1 MTYRA
6 PINDMLLALN
16 HGAGLQAAVKAG
28 HYGDFDSDIT
38 AAVLEE
44 AGRFATDVLA
54 PLNRIGDENGI
65 KLANDKVT
73 TAPGWPDAYQRW
85 TAAGWN
91 AVSGSEAF
99 GGQGL
104 PLAINAACTEI
115 WSASNIAFGLCPL
128 LTLSAIEALDA
139 HGSEDLKKIYLEKL
153 VSGEWTGT
161 MQLTEP
167 QAGSDVG
174 ALRTRAERAADGS
187 YRITGTKIFI
197 TYGDHDMT
205 DNIVHFVLARLPDAP
220 AGTKGISLFLIPK
233 FLVNADG
240 SLGARN
246 DIYPSGVEHK
256 LGMHASP
263 TCTMTMG
270 DKGGAIGYLVG
281 EENRGML
288 CMFTMMNQARLGVGL
303 EGVGIADRAYQQ
315 ALAFAQERRQ
325 GRAIGKTGDGT
336 DAIIV
341 HPDVKRMLMQM
352 RALTAAAR
360 TICYATAVAFDVS
373 VRATDAK
380 VRSDAAARGALL
392 TPIAKAFSTDIGN
405 EVTSLGVQIHGGMGF
420 IEETGA
426 AQHYR
431 DARITAIYEG
441 TNGIQSIDLVTRKL
455 RAQGGASVW
464 ALLDE
469 LSDIVKRVEAS
480 NDPAFGTTGAKLRD
494 ALGSLERSSRW
505 LLERIASAPN
515 DALAGATPYLRLFG
529 STLGGCKLAE
539 EALAARTLGRGFG
552 RSAALCHAGALLCR
566 EHFGA
571 GRLAGAHGDGQRQF
585 GHRRRRGFA
594 GLTRCGGLAANPRQL
609 AASVFTRAASA
620 CRFGAARGLE
630 RTVEINHSECMF
642 FARLRADSMLGQQRP
657 SSNWRRG
664 AIAR

>member
-28 HYGDFDSDIT
+28 HYGDFDADIT

-44 AGRFATDVLA
+44 AGRFASDVLA
-54 PLNRIGDENGI
+54 PLNRIGDENGVQL
-65 KLANDKVT
+65 KDNKVT
-73 TAPGWPDAYQRW
+73 TAPGWPDAYKRW
-85 TAAGWN
+85 AAAGWN
-91 AVSGSEAF
+91 AVSGPEAF

-104 PLAINAACTEI
+104 PLAVNAACTEI

-128 LTLSAIEALDA
+128 LTLSAIEALAA
-139 HGSEDLKKIYLEKL
+139 HGSDELKKVYLEKL
-153 VSGEWTGT
+153 VTGEWTGT

-174 ALRTRAERAADGS
+174 ALRSRAERAPDGS

-233 FLVNADG
+233 FFVNADG
-240 SLGARN
+240 SLGLRN
-246 DIYPSGVEHK
+246 DIYPSGIEHK

-270 DKGGAIGYLVG
+270 DHGGAVGYLIG

-325 GRAIGKTGDGT
+325 GRAVGKKGEGSDP
-336 DAIIV
+336 IIV

-352 RALTAAAR
+352 RALTAASR
-360 TICYATAVAFDVS
+360 TICYATAVALDIS
-373 VRATDAK
+373 VRATDPRTRAL
-380 VRSDAAARGALL
+380 AAARGALL

-405 EVTSLGVQIHGGMGF
+405 EVTSLGVQVHGGMGF

-431 DARITAIYEG
+431 DARITPIYEG

-455 RAQGGASVW
+455 AANGGEQVW
-464 ALLDE
+464 ALLGE
-469 LSDIVKRVEAS
+469 LTEIVIRVETS

-494 ALGSLERSSRW
+494 ALVSLDRTSRW
-505 LLERIASAPN
+505 LLERVASAPN
-515 DALAGATPYLRLFG
+515 EALAGATPYLRLFG
-529 STLGGCKLAE
+529 STLGGCLLAG
-539 EALAARTLGRGFG
+539 EALAARDIGEGTGDPARYVTLARFFAENV
-552 RSAALCHAGALLCR
+552 SVQAGA
-566 EHFGA
+566 
-571 GRLAGAHGDGQRQF
+571 
-585 GHRRRRGFA
+585 
-594 GLTRCGGLAANPRQL
+594 
-609 AASVFTRAASA
+609 
-620 CRFGAARGLE
+620 LE
-630 RTVEINHSECMF
+630 RTVMDSAEAVNG
-642 FARLRADSMLGQQRP
+642 ADAVLL
-657 SSNWRRG
+657 
-664 AIAR
+664 A

>member
-6 PINDMLLALN
+6 PINDMLLALK

-44 AGRFATDVLA
+44 AGKFASDVLA
-54 PLNRIGDENGI
+54 PLNRTGDEHGI
-65 KLANDKVT
+65 KLEAGKVT
-73 TAPGWPDAYQRW
+73 TAPGWPDAYKRW
-85 TAAGWN
+85 TEAGWN
-91 AVSGSEAF
+91 AVSGPEAF

-115 WSASNIAFGLCPL
+115 WSAANVAFGLCPL

-139 HGSEDLKKIYLEKL
+139 QGSDELKKVYLAKL

-174 ALRTRAERAADGS
+174 ALRTRAERASDGT
-187 YRITGTKIFI
+187 YRIKGSKIFI
-197 TYGDHDMT
+197 TYGDHDMA

-220 AGTKGISLFLIPK
+220 AGTKGISLFLVPK

-270 DKGGAIGYLVG
+270 DHGGAIGYLIG
-281 EENRGML
+281 EENQGMR

-303 EGVGIADRAYQQ
+303 EGVGVADRAYQQ
-315 ALAFAQERRQ
+315 ALAYAQERRQ
-325 GRAIGKTGDGT
+325 GRAVDKTGDGS
-336 DAIIV
+336 DPIIV
-341 HPDVKRMLMQM
+341 HPDVKRMLMLM
-352 RALTAAAR
+352 RALTAASR
-360 TICYATAVAFDVS
+360 TICYATAVALDVS
-373 VRATDAK
+373 VRASDAK
-380 VRSDAAARGALL
+380 VRSEAAARGALL
-392 TPIAKAFSTDIGN
+392 TPIAKAFSTDIGS
-405 EVTSLGVQIHGGMGF
+405 EVAYLGVQVHGGMGF

-431 DARITAIYEG
+431 DARITSIYEG
-441 TNGIQSIDLVTRKL
+441 TNGIQAIDLVTRKL
-455 RAQGGASVW
+455 APNGGASVF

-469 LSDIVKRVEAS
+469 LDTIIRQVEAS
-480 NDPAFGTTGAKLRD
+480 NDPAFGTTGAKLRE
-494 ALGSLERSSRW
+494 ALDSLTRASRW
-505 LLERIASAPN
+505 LLARVGSAPN

-529 STLGGCKLAE
+529 STLGGCYLAA
-539 EALAARTLGRGFG
+539 EALAARGENPDNHERYVTL
-552 RSAALCHAGALLCR
+552 
-566 EHFGA
+566 
-571 GRLAGAHGDGQRQF
+571 
-585 GHRRRRGFA
+585 
-594 GLTRCGGLAANPRQL
+594 
-609 AASVFTRAASA
+609 
-620 CRFGAARGLE
+620 AR
-630 RTVEINHSECMF
+630 F
-642 FARLRADSMLGQQRP
+642 FAENVTVQAPSLEKSVTDGADAVNGADAVLLG
-657 SSNWRRG
+657 
-664 AIAR
+664 

>member
-6 PINDMLLALN
+6 PISDMLLALN
-16 HGAGLQAAVKAG
+16 HGAGLQAAVRAG
-28 HYGDFDSDIT
+28 HYGDFDADIT
-38 AAVLEE
+38 TAILEE
-44 AGRFATDVLA
+44 AGKFATDVLA
-54 PLNRIGDENGI
+54 PLNRIGDQNGI
-65 KLANDKVT
+65 KLKDGKVT
-73 TAPGWPDAYQRW
+73 TAPGWPDAYRRW
-85 TAAGWN
+85 TEAGWN
-91 AVSGSEAF
+91 AVSGPEAF

-139 HGSEDLKKIYLEKL
+139 HGSDELKRVYLGKL

-187 YRITGTKIFI
+187 YRITGSKTFI

-233 FLVNADG
+233 FMVNADG

-246 DIYPSGVEHK
+246 DIHPSGVEHK

-270 DKGGAIGYLVG
+270 DHGGAIGYLIG
-281 EENRGML
+281 EENQGMR

-315 ALAFAQERRQ
+315 ALGFAQERRQ
-325 GRAIGKTGDGT
+325 GRAIGKQGDGS
-336 DAIIV
+336 DPIIV

-360 TICYATAVAFDVS
+360 TICYATAVALDVAT
-373 VRATDAK
+373 RATDAK
-380 VRSDAAARGALL
+380 VRTEAAARGALL
-392 TPIAKAFSTDIGN
+392 TPIAKAFSTDIGS
-405 EVTSLGVQIHGGMGF
+405 EVAYLGVQIHGGMGF

-441 TNGIQSIDLVTRKL
+441 TNGIQAIDLVTRKL
-455 RAQGGASVW
+455 GAQGGASVF
-464 ALLDE
+464 ALIDE
-469 LSDIVKRVEAS
+469 LSAIVKQVEVS
-480 NDPAFGTTGAKLRD
+480 NDPAFGSTGAKLRD
-494 ALGSLERSSRW
+494 ALSALDRTSRW
-505 LLERIASAPN
+505 LLERLASSPN
-515 DALAGATPYLRLFG
+515 EALAGATPYLRLFG
-529 STLGGCKLAE
+529 ATLGGCMLAS
-539 EALAARTLGRGFG
+539 EALAVRKDGGDAQRYVALAR
-552 RSAALCHAGALLCR
+552 
-566 EHFGA
+566 
-571 GRLAGAHGDGQRQF
+571 
-585 GHRRRRGFA
+585 
-594 GLTRCGGLAANPRQL
+594 
-609 AASVFTRAASA
+609 
-620 CRFGAARGLE
+620 
-630 RTVEINHSECMF
+630 F
-642 FARLRADSMLGQQRP
+642 FAETMSVQAPSLEKTVTDGAESVIGADAVLLG
-657 SSNWRRG
+657 
-664 AIAR
+664 

>member
-6 PINDMLLALN
+6 PINDILLALN
-16 HGAGLQAAVKAG
+16 HGAGLKAAVEAG
-28 HYGDFDSDIT
+28 HYGDFDPDIT
-38 AAVLEE
+38 TAVLEE
-44 AGRFATDVLA
+44 AGKFASDVLA
-54 PLNRIGDENGI
+54 PLNKIGDRNGV
-65 KLANDKVT
+65 KLADGKVT
-73 TAPGWPDAYQRW
+73 TAPGWPDAYRRW
-85 TAAGWN
+85 TEAGWN
-91 AVSGSEAF
+91 AVSGPEAF

-115 WSASNIAFGLCPL
+115 WSASNVAFGLCPL

-139 HGSEDLKKIYLEKL
+139 HGSDELKRIYLAKL
-153 VSGEWTGT
+153 ISGEWTGT

-174 ALRTRAERAADGS
+174 ALRTRAERAGDGS
-187 YRITGTKIFI
+187 YRITGSKIFI

-246 DIYPSGVEHK
+246 DIYPSGIEHK

-270 DKGGAIGYLVG
+270 DHGGAIGYLIG
-281 EENRGML
+281 EENAGMR

-303 EGVGIADRAYQQ
+303 EGVGVADRAYQQ
-315 ALAFAQERRQ
+315 ALAYAQERRQ
-325 GRAIGKTGDGT
+325 GRAIGSKGTGSDP
-336 DAIIV
+336 IIV
-341 HPDVKRMLMQM
+341 HPDVKRMLLQM
-352 RALTAAAR
+352 RALTAASR
-360 TICYATAVAFDVS
+360 SICYATAVALDVA
-373 VRATDAK
+373 VRAKDPA
-380 VRSDAAARGALL
+380 VRSEAAARGALL

-405 EVTSLGVQIHGGMGF
+405 EVAYLGVQVHGGMGF

-455 RAQGGASVW
+455 GANGGASV
-464 ALLDE
+464 LKLMDE
-469 LSDIVKRVEAS
+469 LTDVVRRVEAS

-494 ALGSLERSSRW
+494 ALASLDRASRW
-505 LLERIASAPN
+505 LLEKLASNPN

-529 STLGGCKLAE
+529 SALGGCMLAN
-539 EALAARTLGRGFG
+539 EALAARSEGEADGARHV
-552 RSAALCHAGALLCR
+552 AL
-566 EHFGA
+566 
-571 GRLAGAHGDGQRQF
+571 
-585 GHRRRRGFA
+585 
-594 GLTRCGGLAANPRQL
+594 
-609 AASVFTRAASA
+609 
-620 CRFGAARGLE
+620 AR
-630 RTVEINHSECMF
+630 F
-642 FARLRADSMLGQQRP
+642 FAETFAVQAPSLEKTVTDAADSVMAADAVLVG
-657 SSNWRRG
+657 
-664 AIAR
+664 

>member
-16 HGAGLQAAVKAG
+16 HGAGLSAAVKAG
-28 HYGDFDSDIT
+28 HYGDFDADIT
-38 AAVLEE
+38 AAVLEQ
-44 AGRFATDVLA
+44 AGKFASDVLA
-54 PLNRIGDENGI
+54 PLNRVGDEHGI
-65 KLANDKVT
+65 KLEADQVI

-91 AVSGSEAF
+91 AVSGAEAF

-128 LTLSAIEALDA
+128 LTLSAIEALEA
-139 HGSEDLKKIYLEKL
+139 HGSSELKKIYLEKL
-153 VSGEWTGT
+153 ISGEWPGT

-174 ALRTRAERAADGS
+174 ALRTRAERAPDGS
-187 YRITGTKIFI
+187 YRIKGTKIFI

-240 SLGARN
+240 SLGERN
-246 DIYPSGVEHK
+246 DIHASGVEHK

-263 TCTMTMG
+263 TCTMTS
-270 DKGGAIGYLVG
+270 
-281 EENRGML
+281 
-288 CMFTMMNQARLGVGL
+288 QARLGVGL

-325 GRAIGKTGDGT
+325 GRAVGKAGNGSDP
-336 DAIIV
+336 IIV
-341 HPDVKRMLMQM
+341 PPAVKQMLMQM
-352 RALTAAAR
+352 RTLTAAAR
-360 TICYATAVAFDVS
+360 AICYATAVALDVS
-373 VRATDAK
+373 VRATAPK
-380 VRSDAAARGALL
+380 VRSEAAARGALL

-405 EVTSLGVQIHGGMGF
+405 EVASLGVQIHGGMGF

-426 AQHYR
+426 AQHLR
-431 DARITAIYEG
+431 DARITPIYEG

-455 RAQGGASVW
+455 AADGGAPVW

-469 LSDIVKRVEAS
+469 LSEIVKRVEAS
-480 NDPAFGTTGAKLRD
+480 NDPAFGTAGTKLRD
-494 ALGSLERSSRW
+494 ALGSLGRTSRW
-505 LLERIASAPN
+505 LLERVTLAPN

-529 STLGGCKLAE
+529 STLGGCMLAD
-539 EALAARTLGRGFG
+539 EALAARDAGEAGGDPQRYVTLARFFAENI
-552 RSAALCHAGALLCR
+552 SVQAGA
-566 EHFGA
+566 
-571 GRLAGAHGDGQRQF
+571 
-585 GHRRRRGFA
+585 
-594 GLTRCGGLAANPRQL
+594 
-609 AASVFTRAASA
+609 
-620 CRFGAARGLE
+620 LE
-630 RTVEINHSECMF
+630 RTVIDSAEAVNG
-642 FARLRADSMLGQQRP
+642 ADAVLLG
-657 SSNWRRG
+657 
-664 AIAR
+664 

>member
-28 HYGDFDSDIT
+28 HYGDFDADIT

-44 AGRFATDVLA
+44 AGRFASDVLA
-54 PLNRIGDENGI
+54 PLNRVGDENGI
-65 KLANDKVT
+65 KLTDNKVT
-73 TAPGWPDAYQRW
+73 TAPGWPDAYRRW

-91 AVSGSEAF
+91 AVSGPEAF

-104 PLAINAACTEI
+104 PLAINAVCTEI

-128 LTLSAIEALDA
+128 LTLSAIEALEA
-139 HGSEDLKKIYLEKL
+139 HGSSELKTIYLEKL

-174 ALRTRAERAADGS
+174 ALRTRAEKVADGS
-187 YRITGTKIFI
+187 YPINGTKIFI

-240 SLGARN
+240 SLGAQN

-288 CMFTMMNQARLGVGL
+288 CMFTMMNQARLRARL

-315 ALAFAQERRQ
+315 ALAFAPERRQ
-325 GRAIGKTGDGT
+325 GRAIGNANDKADNGPDP
-336 DAIIV
+336 IIV

-360 TICYATAVAFDVS
+360 TICYATAVALDIS

-380 VRSDAAARGALL
+380 VRGDAAARGALL

-405 EVTSLGVQIHGGMGF
+405 EVASLGVQIHGGMGF

-441 TNGIQSIDLVTRKL
+441 TNGIQAIDLVTRKL
-455 RAQGGASVW
+455 TANDGASVW

-469 LSDIVKRVEAS
+469 LSGIAKRGEES
-480 NDPAFGTTGAKLRD
+480 NDPAFGTTGAKLRA
-494 ALGSLERSSRW
+494 ALGSLERTSRW
-505 LLERIASAPN
+505 LLERVKSAPN

-529 STLGGCKLAE
+529 STLGGCILAGE
-539 EALAARTLGRGFG
+539 GRAGADLAAGEGYP
-552 RSAALCHAGALLCR
+552 
-566 EHFGA
+566 
-571 GRLAGAHGDGQRQF
+571 Q
-585 GHRRRRGFA
+585 
-594 GLTRCGGLAANPRQL
+594 
-609 AASVFTRAASA
+609 
-620 CRFGAARGLE
+620 
-630 RTVEINHSECMF
+630 
-642 FARLRADSMLGQQRP
+642 
-657 SSNWRRG
+657 
-664 AIAR
+664 

>member
-16 HGAGLQAAVKAG
+16 HGAGLLAAVKAG
-28 HYGDFDSDIT
+28 HYGDFDHDIA

-44 AGRFATDVLA
+44 AGRFASEVLA
-54 PLNRIGDENGI
+54 PLNAVGDEHGI
-65 KLANDKVT
+65 KLDGSNVT
-73 TAPGWPDAYQRW
+73 TAPGWPDAYKRW
-85 TAAGWN
+85 TQAGWN
-91 AVSGSEAF
+91 AVSGPEAF

-104 PLAINAACTEI
+104 PLAINAVCTEI

-139 HGSEDLKKIYLEKL
+139 HGSDELKKIYLAKL
-153 VSGEWTGT
+153 VSGEWPGT

-174 ALRTRAERAADGS
+174 ALRTRAERAPDSS
-187 YRITGTKIFI
+187 YRVTGTKIFI
-197 TYGDHDMT
+197 TYGDHDMS

-246 DIYPSGVEHK
+246 DIYVSGIEHK
-256 LGMHASP
+256 LGMHAAP

-270 DKGGAIGYLVG
+270 DHGGAIGYLVG
-281 EENRGML
+281 EENRGMH

-325 GRAIGKTGDGT
+325 GRAVGKKGDGS
-336 DAIIV
+336 DPIIV

-360 TICYATAVAFDVS
+360 TICYATAVALDIA
-373 VRATDAK
+373 VRATDA
-380 VRSDAAARGALL
+380 RTRGLAAARGALL

-405 EVTSLGVQIHGGMGF
+405 EVASLGVQIHGGMGF

-426 AQHYR
+426 AQHFR
-431 DARITAIYEG
+431 DARITPIYEG

-455 RAQGGASVW
+455 AANGGEAVW

-469 LSDIVKRVEAS
+469 LKGIVGQVEAS
-480 NDPAFGTTGAKLRD
+480 NDPAFGTSGAKLRD
-494 ALGSLERSSRW
+494 ALASLERTSRW
-505 LLERIASAPN
+505 LLERVGSAPN

-529 STLGGCKLAE
+529 STLGGCTLAA
-539 EALAARTLGRGFG
+539 EALAARSLGEGDSSRYVTLARF
-552 RSAALCHAGALLCR
+552 
-566 EHFGA
+566 
-571 GRLAGAHGDGQRQF
+571 
-585 GHRRRRGFA
+585 FA
-594 GLTRCGGLAANPRQL
+594 ENI
-609 AASVFTRAASA
+609 SVQATS
-620 CRFGAARGLE
+620 LE
-630 RTVEINHSECMF
+630 RTVMDSAEAVNG
-642 FARLRADSMLGQQRP
+642 ADAVLLG
-657 SSNWRRG
+657 
-664 AIAR
+664 

>member
-1 MTYRA
+1 MGISQLQAPVPQRDTAMTYRA
-6 PINDMLLALN
+6 PINDMLLSLN

-28 HYGDFDSDIT
+28 HYGDFDADIT

-44 AGRFATDVLA
+44 AGKFASDVLA
-54 PLNRIGDENGI
+54 PLNRVGDEHGI
-65 KLANDKVT
+65 KLEAGKVT

-85 TAAGWN
+85 AAAGWN
-91 AVSGSEAF
+91 AVSGPEAF

-139 HGSEDLKKIYLEKL
+139 HGSIELKTIYLEKL

-174 ALRTRAERAADGS
+174 ALRTRAERAADGT
-187 YRITGTKIFI
+187 YRIKGTKIFI

-240 SLGARN
+240 SLGQRN
-246 DIYPSGVEHK
+246 DIYASGVEHK

-270 DKGGAIGYLVG
+270 DRGGAVGYLIG

-303 EGVGIADRAYQQ
+303 GGVGIADRAYQQ

-325 GRAIGKTGDGT
+325 GRAVGKAGDRQGDGPEP
-336 DAIIV
+336 IIV

-360 TICYATAVAFDVS
+360 TICYATAVALDVS

-380 VRSDAAARGALL
+380 TRALAAARGALL

-431 DARITAIYEG
+431 DARITPIYEG

-455 RAQGGASVW
+455 AASGGESVW

-469 LSDIVKRVEAS
+469 LSEVVKRVEAS
-480 NDPAFGTTGAKLRD
+480 NNPAFGTTGAKLRD
-494 ALGSLERSSRW
+494 ALAALDRSSRW
-505 LLERIASAPN
+505 LLERVTSAPN

-529 STLGGCKLAE
+529 STLGGCMLAG
-539 EALAARTLGRGFG
+539 EALAARDLGEDAGDPQRYVTLARFFAENITVQ
-552 RSAALCHAGALLCR
+552 AAA
-566 EHFGA
+566 
-571 GRLAGAHGDGQRQF
+571 
-585 GHRRRRGFA
+585 
-594 GLTRCGGLAANPRQL
+594 
-609 AASVFTRAASA
+609 
-620 CRFGAARGLE
+620 LE
-630 RTVEINHSECMF
+630 RTVMDSAEAVNG
-642 FARLRADSMLGQQRP
+642 ADAVLLG
-657 SSNWRRG
+657 
-664 AIAR
+664 

>member
-1 MTYRA
+1 MVEGPAVSWEDGSLPFHSQNETMVMTYRA
-6 PINDMLLALN
+6 PISDILLALN

-28 HYGDFDSDIT
+28 HYGDFDGDIT

-44 AGRFATDVLA
+44 AGKFAGDVLA
-54 PLNRIGDENGI
+54 PLNTIGDENGI
-65 KLANDKVT
+65 KLDNNKVT

-85 TAAGWN
+85 IAGGWN
-91 AVSGSEAF
+91 AVSGPEAF

-115 WSASNIAFGLCPL
+115 WSASNVAFGLCPL

-139 HGSEDLKKIYLEKL
+139 HGSEELKKIYLEKL

-174 ALRTRAERAADGS
+174 ALRTRAEKQADGT
-187 YRITGTKIFI
+187 YRIKGTKIFI

-220 AGTKGISLFLIPK
+220 AGTRGISLFLISK

-240 SLGARN
+240 SLGAPN

-270 DKGGAIGYLVG
+270 DHGGAIGYLIG
-281 EENRGML
+281 EENRGMQ

-303 EGVGIADRAYQQ
+303 EGVGVADRAYQQ
-315 ALAFAQERRQ
+315 ALAYAQERKQ
-325 GRAIGKTGDGT
+325 GRAVGKTGDGL
-336 DAIIV
+336 DPIIV
-341 HPDVKRMLMQM
+341 HPDVKRMLLQM
-352 RALTAAAR
+352 RAMTAAAR
-360 TICYATAVAFDVS
+360 SICYATAVALDVAA
-373 VRATDAK
+373 RAKDAK
-380 VRSDAAARGALL
+380 VKSDAAARGALL

-405 EVTSLGVQIHGGMGF
+405 EVAYLGVQVHGGMGF

-455 RAQGGASVW
+455 AANGGASVW
-464 ALLDE
+464 ALLAE
-469 LSDIVKRVEAS
+469 LDATVKQVEAS
-480 NDPAFGTTGAKLRD
+480 NDPAFGTTGVKLRD
-494 ALGSLERSSRW
+494 ALGALARASRW
-505 LLERIASAPN
+505 LLERVTAKPN

-529 STLGGCKLAE
+529 STLGGCMLAG
-539 EALAARTLGRGFG
+539 EALAAKSNGGGEHYVTL
-552 RSAALCHAGALLCR
+552 
-566 EHFGA
+566 
-571 GRLAGAHGDGQRQF
+571 
-585 GHRRRRGFA
+585 
-594 GLTRCGGLAANPRQL
+594 
-609 AASVFTRAASA
+609 
-620 CRFGAARGLE
+620 AR
-630 RTVEINHSECMF
+630 F
-642 FARLRADSMLGQQRP
+642 FAENVTVQASSLEKTVTDSAEAVNGADAVLLS
-657 SSNWRRG
+657 
-664 AIAR
+664 

>member
-16 HGAGLQAAVKAG
+16 HGAGLEAAVKAG
-28 HYGDFDSDIT
+28 HYGDFDADIT

-44 AGRFATDVLA
+44 AGRFASDVLA
-54 PLNRIGDENGI
+54 PLNRVGDENGI
-65 KLANDKVT
+65 KLEGGNVT
-73 TAPGWPDAYQRW
+73 TAPGWPDAYRRW

-91 AVSGSEAF
+91 AVSGPEAF

-115 WSASNIAFGLCPL
+115 WSASNLAFGLCPL

-139 HGSEDLKKIYLEKL
+139 HGSDELKNIYLEKL
-153 VSGEWTGT
+153 VSGEWPGT

-174 ALRTRAERAADGS
+174 ALRTRAERVSDDS
-187 YRITGTKIFI
+187 YRISGTKIFI
-197 TYGDHDMT
+197 TYGDHDMS

-233 FLVNADG
+233 FLVNPDG

-246 DIYPSGVEHK
+246 DIYASGIEHK
-256 LGMHASP
+256 LGMHAAP

-270 DKGGAIGYLVG
+270 DKGGATGYLIG
-281 EENRGML
+281 EENRGMH
-288 CMFTMMNQARLGVGL
+288 CMFTMMNQARLAVGL

-325 GRAIGKTGDGT
+325 GRAIGKAGDGS
-336 DAIIV
+336 DPIIV
-341 HPDVKRMLMQM
+341 HPDIKRMLMQM

-360 TICYATAVAFDVS
+360 TICYATAVALDMS
-373 VRATDAK
+373 VRATDPKA
-380 VRSDAAARGALL
+380 RGLAAARGALL

-405 EVTSLGVQIHGGMGF
+405 EVSSLGVQIHGGMGF

-431 DARITAIYEG
+431 DARITPIYEG
-441 TNGIQSIDLVTRKL
+441 TNGIQAIDLVTRKL
-455 RAQGGASVW
+455 AAQGGASVW
-464 ALLDE
+464 SLLEE
-469 LSDIVKRVEAS
+469 LTGIVKQVEAS

-494 ALGSLERSSRW
+494 ALGSLDRTSRW
-505 LLERIASAPN
+505 LLERLASAPN

-529 STLGGCKLAE
+529 SALGGCMLAG
-539 EALAARTLGRGFG
+539 EALAARNL
-552 RSAALCHAGALLCR
+552 AG
-566 EHFGA
+566 GA
-571 GRLAGAHGDGQRQF
+571 GDALRHVTLARF
-585 GHRRRRGFA
+585 FA
-594 GLTRCGGLAANPRQL
+594 ENI
-609 AASVFTRAASA
+609 SVQAPS
-620 CRFGAARGLE
+620 LE
-630 RTVEINHSECMF
+630 RTVMDS
-642 FARLRADSMLGQQRP
+642 ADAVNGADAVLLG
-657 SSNWRRG
+657 
-664 AIAR
+664 

>member
-6 PINDMLLALN
+6 PINDILLALN
-16 HGAGLQAAVKAG
+16 HGAGLQAAVEAG
-28 HYGDFDSDIT
+28 HYGDFDGDIT

-44 AGRFATDVLA
+44 AGKFATDVLA
-54 PLNRIGDENGI
+54 PLNRVGDQNGI
-65 KLANDKVT
+65 KLENGNVT

-91 AVSGSEAF
+91 AVSGPEAF

-115 WSASNIAFGLCPL
+115 WSASNVAFGLCPL

-139 HGSEDLKKIYLEKL
+139 HGSDELKKIYLEKL
-153 VSGEWTGT
+153 VSGAWTGT

-187 YRITGTKIFI
+187 YRIKGTKIFI

-233 FLVNADG
+233 FLVNPDG

-270 DKGGAIGYLVG
+270 DQGGAIGYLIG

-288 CMFTMMNQARLGVGL
+288 CMFTMMNQARLAVGL

-315 ALAFAQERRQ
+315 ALVYAQERRQ
-325 GRAIGKTGDGT
+325 GRAIGKKGDGS

-341 HPDVKRMLMQM
+341 HPDVKRTLMQM

-360 TICYATAVAFDVS
+360 TICYATAVALDVS
-373 VRATDAK
+373 VRAKDPKA
-380 VRSDAAARGALL
+380 RADAAARGALL

-405 EVTSLGVQIHGGMGF
+405 EVAYLGVQIHGGMGF

-426 AQHYR
+426 AQYSR
-431 DARITAIYEG
+431 DARITSIYEG
-441 TNGIQSIDLVTRKL
+441 TNGIQSIDLVVRKL
-455 RAQGGASVW
+455 AANGGASVW
-464 ALLDE
+464 ALLGE
-469 LSDIVKRVEAS
+469 LTEIVIRVETS
-480 NDPAFGTTGAKLRD
+480 NDPAFGTTGAKLRE
-494 ALGSLERSSRW
+494 ALVSLDRASRW
-505 LLERIASAPN
+505 LLERVASAPN
-515 DALAGATPYLRLFG
+515 EALAGATPYLRLFG
-529 STLGGCKLAE
+529 STLGGCMLAG
-539 EALAARTLGRGFG
+539 EALAARND
-552 RSAALCHAGALLCR
+552 
-566 EHFGA
+566 
-571 GRLAGAHGDGQRQF
+571 GDGERYVTLARF
-585 GHRRRRGFA
+585 FA
-594 GLTRCGGLAANPRQL
+594 ENISVQ
-609 AASVFTRAASA
+609 AAS
-620 CRFGAARGLE
+620 LE
-630 RTVEINHSECMF
+630 RTVIDGAEAVNG
-642 FARLRADSMLGQQRP
+642 ADAVLLP
-657 SSNWRRG
+657 
-664 AIAR
+664 

>member
-6 PINDMLLALN
+6 PISDMLLSLN
-16 HGAGLQAAVKAG
+16 HGAGLKAAMEAG
-28 HYGDFDSDIT
+28 HYGDFDGDIVS
-38 AAVLEE
+38 AVLEE
-44 AGRFATDVLA
+44 AGKFATDVLA
-54 PLNRIGDENGI
+54 PLNKIGDEHGI
-65 KLANDKVT
+65 KLSDGKVT
-73 TAPGWPDAYQRW
+73 TAPGWPDPYQRW

-91 AVSGSEAF
+91 AVSAREEF

-115 WSASNIAFGLCPL
+115 WSASNVAFGLCPL

-174 ALRTRAERAADGS
+174 ALRTRAERAPDGS
-187 YRITGTKIFI
+187 YRIKGTKIFI

-240 SLGARN
+240 SLGQRN

-270 DKGGAIGYLVG
+270 DNGGAIGYLIG

-315 ALAFAQERRQ
+315 ALAFAQERKQ
-325 GRAIGKTGDGT
+325 GRAIGKKGDGL
-336 DAIIV
+336 DPIIV

-360 TICYATAVAFDVS
+360 TICYATAVALDMS

-380 VRSDAAARGALL
+380 TRGDAAARGALL

-405 EVTSLGVQIHGGMGF
+405 EVASLGVQIHGGMGF

-431 DARITAIYEG
+431 DARITQIYEG

-455 RAQGGASVW
+455 PANGGASVW
-464 ALLDE
+464 ALLEE
-469 LSDIVKRVEAS
+469 LTGIVRQVEAS

-494 ALGSLERSSRW
+494 ALGSLDRTSRW
-505 LLERIASAPN
+505 VLQRLASAPN

-529 STLGGCKLAE
+529 STLGGCMLAN
-539 EALAARTLGRGFG
+539 EALAARNDG
-552 RSAALCHAGALLCR
+552 
-566 EHFGA
+566 EGA
-571 GRLAGAHGDGQRQF
+571 GDSLRHVTLARF
-585 GHRRRRGFA
+585 FA
-594 GLTRCGGLAANPRQL
+594 ENI
-609 AASVFTRAASA
+609 SVHAPS
-620 CRFGAARGLE
+620 LE
-630 RTVEINHSECMF
+630 RTVMDS
-642 FARLRADSMLGQQRP
+642 ADAVNGADVVLLG
-657 SSNWRRG
+657 
-664 AIAR
+664 